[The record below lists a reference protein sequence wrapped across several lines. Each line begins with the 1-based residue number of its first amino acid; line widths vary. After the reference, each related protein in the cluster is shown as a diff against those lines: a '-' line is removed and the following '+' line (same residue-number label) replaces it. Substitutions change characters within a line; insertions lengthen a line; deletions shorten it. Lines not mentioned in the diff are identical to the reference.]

1 MKKIISNSLVSLS
14 IASAITVAGASPA
27 LAEPN
32 PYGPLTAQPA
42 EITRSPEE
50 TFRVLNNFAH
60 FLGISSS
67 ETPEQKERM
76 TLREALEANAKGTMT
91 QAEVSKLIK
100 EELLEL
106 LLTPSP
112 S

>member
-1 MKKIISNSLVSLS
+1 MKKTLSRSLVSLS
-14 IASAITVAGASPA
+14 LASSITIVGTSSAVA
-27 LAEPN
+27 ETDT
-32 PYGPLTAQPA
+32 YGPLTGQPA
-42 EITRSPEE
+42 EITRSSAE
-50 TFRVLNNFAH
+50 TFRVLNNFGH
-60 FLGISSS
+60 FLGIGSS

-91 QAEVSKLIK
+91 QADVSKLIR
-100 EELLEL
+100 EELIEL

>member
-1 MKKIISNSLVSLS
+1 MKKIISSSLVSLS
-14 IASAITVAGASPA
+14 IASAITVAGAAPA
-27 LAEPN
+27 FAETDTH
-32 PYGPLTAQPA
+32 GPLTGQPA
-42 EITRSPEE
+42 EITRSPAE
-50 TFRVLNNFAH
+50 TFRVLNHFGH
-60 FLGISSS
+60 FLGIGSS

-76 TLREALEANAKGTMT
+76 TLREALAANVRGTM
-91 QAEVSKLIK
+91 ARDEVSKLIK